1 MSYRE
6 LRNMVE
12 QLRVLGY
19 PRLVSMENFRTP
31 NFKLIAELLEWIV
44 HRYDAQIPLPLVI
57 DTEQERTFFIKSA
70 AYYIFQK
77 ARIKLNPKKLYMA
90 DGYAAQEVAV
100 VVRNLYEITRHPTN
114 LNQNATISS
123 MRSLILSKIK
133 ELQKCRQLALEIP
146 NHGATL
152 HDLLAKEMIARTER
166 NKALSF
172 SLSLSDSEKAILQAI
187 EAIQEELA
195 VINHNLQNI
204 SSDEAALDAKIERR
218 KKEYEQQQKRLAK
231 LQSFRPQSMDEY
243 EKYEMK
249 LKQLYN
255 IYVLKF
261 RNLTFLKDLQN
272 KFDHAEQQRNADA
285 EQNMRN
291 TVECMRAQELVL
303 REAQLAG
310 LDEEVNT
317 MKPKV
322 KGSKIFGNMIGAGI
336 VDDDDNDDDDDDD
349 DDEVD
354 DDDNDENDIFYA
366 DEDADNTSDNIPY
379 RNGMDRSEAER
390 NNGNVKKLDISSEDD
405 F

>member
-1 MSYRE
+1 
-6 LRNMVE
+6 MVE

-114 LNQNATISS
+114 LNQNATI
-123 MRSLILSKIK
+123 RE

-354 DDDNDENDIFYA
+354 DDDNDENDIFMQMKMLI
-366 DEDADNTSDNIPY
+366 IPVIIFHTATEWF
-379 RNGMDRSEAER
+379 DRSEAER